1 MNQVGTSA
9 RSAARDR
16 LRELVRAHAIVH
28 GDFVLSSGAQASW
41 YADLRRVTLDG
52 RSAPLVGEVMLE
64 LTRDW
69 QYEAVGGLTLG
80 ADPVALAMVHAAAAR
95 DRELTAFIVRKEA
108 KQHGLQRRV
117 EGPSISG
124 KQVLVVEDTSTT
136 GRSLL
141 EAVDAAREEGAEV
154 VGAAALIARGAAPTM
169 ERAGLR
175 FRTAFTL
182 PELGLA

>member
-1 MNQVGTSA
+1 
-9 RSAARDR
+9 
-16 LRELVRAHAIVH
+16 
-28 GDFVLSSGAQASW
+28 
-41 YADLRRVTLDG
+41 
-52 RSAPLVGEVMLE
+52 MLE
-64 LTRDW
+64 LLGD
-69 QYEAVGGLTLG
+69 QLPDAVGGMAIG
-80 ADPVALAMVHAAAAR
+80 ADPITAAIITVAG
-95 DRELTAFIVRKEA
+95 REGRPLKGFIVRKEA

-154 VGAAALIARGAAPTM
+154 VGAAALMARGAAPNL

>member
-1 MNQVGTSA
+1 VNRLSTSEISSA
-9 RSAARDR
+9 RRR
-16 LRELVRAHAIVH
+16 LCELVRVHAIVH
-28 GDFVLSSGAQASW
+28 GDFTLASGAQASW

-64 LTRDW
+64 LTQDW

-80 ADPVALAMVHAAAAR
+80 ADPVALAMVHVAAAR
-95 DRELTAFIVRKEA
+95 DRELSAFIVRKEA

-141 EAVDAAREEGAEV
+141 AAVEAAREEGAEV
-154 VGAAALIARGAAPTM
+154 VGAATLIARGAAPTV
-169 ERAGLR
+169 EGAGLR

-182 PELGLA
+182 SELGLA